1 MAKKGKYVYEWPRPT
16 VSVDVLVF
24 SKGQDNTK
32 LLLIKRGREPF
43 KQMWSLPGGFLEMD
57 EELEDAAARELQEET
72 QLTGVKLEQM
82 YTFGTIGRDPRG
94 RQVTIAFIGIIKNEP
109 EVKGGDDAA
118 DAKWFDIKELP
129 NMGFDHNDIVKMAI
143 ESIRAGNE

>member
-1 MAKKGKYVYEWPRPT
+1 MAQKGKYVYQWPRPT

-24 SKGQDNTK
+24 SENLDNTK

-43 KQMWSLPGGFLEMD
+43 EGMWSLPGGFIEMD

-72 QLTGVKLEQM
+72 QLTDVELEQM

-94 RQVTIAFIGIIKNEP
+94 RQITVAFIGIIKDEP

-118 DAKWFDIKELP
+118 DAKWFNIKELP
-129 NMGFDHNDIVKMAI
+129 NMGFDHNDMVKIAMRK
-143 ESIRAGNE
+143 IRAGDN